1 VIGLLR
7 RLPRVGTRRGIRATL
22 AGSGTFSIFYEVV
35 HNPTAAFFAAFGSM
49 VLLVY
54 VEFGG
59 PKRQRFEQHVGL
71 IVVTSLFVVLGT
83 LCSQV
88 LWLAVASTVVVCF
101 CVLMSGVVSSSL
113 ASAASAMLISFLLPV
128 AFQGPVS
135 SIPDRLLGWVVAG
148 AVSLVAIAVVLP
160 APSTDPLVD
169 VTTNALAKLSA
180 AIRSVARV
188 SDAGSARGGSATSR
202 PSEVEVASKQLRD
215 AFFSAPFRPAGL
227 SASGRLLVTV
237 IEWTLEL
244 DLLLT
249 GDHSHL
255 NLSSDEEV
263 QALISTCAT
272 VLEECAGALTSVNVD
287 GAGLTKA
294 LLELQATRRV
304 VEGSALRSLH
314 RHETSE
320 VPSPPDAHDVALLR
334 VLDESFRVDNVANT
348 IERLGTDVLE
358 LVASRKRTWWQ
369 QTLGLE
375 AKGFD
380 ARADAALRRL
390 KSHLSPKSVWLHNS
404 ARGAIAIG
412 LSVWVA
418 YAFGVQHAFWV
429 VFGTLAVL
437 RSNALS
443 TGQTIV
449 KALTGTIEGIIIGSI
464 IIGLL
469 GTHHV
474 VFWILLPFA
483 ICFTGFA
490 PSAISFAAG
499 QAGFTMTILILF
511 NIVEPMGW
519 TIGVIRIE
527 DVALG
532 CAVSLAVGLLLW
544 PRGASATLRT
554 SIADAIDQSVNY
566 LHSSVSFGLSR
577 CDAATHAA
585 DDPAVARLAA
595 QAAARRLDD
604 AFREF
609 LSERGSKTVS
619 LGDVGTLIAGV
630 TAVRTTADS
639 IQDLWSAHDVKA
651 SSDRQVVREA
661 LSQGTQSV
669 ADWFAEL
676 SSVLVGGQ
684 VTLSDPKDF
693 NVSLQELV
701 NTVRNDLSD
710 VEGSGTAVAFK
721 IVWTDDYL
729 RQLHELQRRILP
741 VIVAITS
748 TRNPRTV
755 AALR

>member
-1 VIGLLR
+1 MV
-7 RLPRVGTRRGIRATL
+7 
-22 AGSGTFSIFYEVV
+22 AGGGTFAFFFEVA
-35 HNPTAAFFAAFGSM
+35 HNPVAAFFAAFGCM

-54 VEFGG
+54 LEFGG

-71 IVVTSLFVVLGT
+71 IVVTSFFVVLGT

-88 LWLAVASTVVVCF
+88 LWIAVASTIIVCF
-101 CVLMSGVVSSSL
+101 CVLMSGILSSSL
-113 ASAASAMLISFLLPV
+113 AGASSSMLISFLLPV
-128 AFQGPVS
+128 AFHGPLS
-135 SIPDRLLGWVVAG
+135 SIPDRLLGWLVAG
-148 AVSLVAIAVVLP
+148 AVSLIAVAVVLP

-169 VTTNALAKLSA
+169 VTANALAKLSA
-180 AIRSVARV
+180 YLRAVAV
-188 SDAGSARGGSATSR
+188 ADGGSPSDAFSGVT
-202 PSEVEVASKQLRD
+202 VASEQLRT

-227 SASGRLLVTV
+227 SASARLLVTV

-249 GDHSHL
+249 GDQSHL
-255 NLSSDEEV
+255 GVTSDLEVQRLLSSCAAVLAECGD
-263 QALISTCAT
+263 ALK
-272 VLEECAGALTSVNVD
+272 SVNVD
-287 GAGLTKA
+287 DARLTAA
-294 LLELQATRRV
+294 LAALEVTRRQL
-304 VEGSALRSLH
+304 EESALRSLH
-314 RHETSE
+314 RHETSGD
-320 VPSPPDAHDVALLR
+320 PSSPDAHDVALLR
-334 VLDESFRVDNVANT
+334 LLDESFRVDNVATT
-348 IERLGTDVLE
+348 IDKLGADVVA

-369 QTLGLE
+369 QSLGLE
-375 AKGFD
+375 AKGAD
-380 ARADAALRRL
+380 SRVDAARRRL
-390 KSHLSPKSVWLHNS
+390 KSHLSPRSVWLHNS
-404 ARGAIAIG
+404 ARAAIAIG

-464 IIGLL
+464 IIALL
-469 GTHHV
+469 GSHEV
-474 VFWILLPFA
+474 VFWILLPLA

-511 NIVEPMGW
+511 NIVAPSGW
-519 TIGVIRIE
+519 TIGVVRIE

-532 CAVSLAVGLLLW
+532 CAVSLVVGLLLW
-544 PRGASATLRT
+544 PRGASATLRQ
-554 SIADAIDQSVNY
+554 SIADAIDTSVGY
-566 LHSSVSFGLSR
+566 LHSAVAYGLSR
-577 CDAATHAA
+577 CDAATSAA
-585 DDPAVARLAA
+585 EDPVVARAGA

-609 LSERGSKTVS
+609 LSEQGAKSVTLS
-619 LGDVGTLIAGV
+619 DVGTLIAGV

-639 IQDLWSAHDVKA
+639 IQDLWSTHDVKS
-651 SSDRQVVREA
+651 SSDRRVVREA

-676 SSVLVGGQ
+676 SSVLLGSDA
-684 VTLSDPKDF
+684 TLSEPDDF
-693 NVSLQELV
+693 SVSFPELV
-701 NTVRNDLSD
+701 TTVRHDLSD

-729 RQLHELQRRILP
+729 RQLHQLQRRMLP
-741 VIVAITS
+741 VIATITS
-748 TRNPRTV
+748 ARSTSSRRARSPHLRNESR
-755 AALR
+755 AAL

>member
-1 VIGLLR
+1 ML
-7 RLPRVGTRRGIRATL
+7 T
-22 AGSGTFSIFYEVV
+22 GSGTFSFLYEVA
-35 HNPTAAFFAAFGSM
+35 HNPVAAFFAAFGSM

-71 IVVTSLFVVLGT
+71 IVVTSCFVVLGT

-88 LWLAVASTVVVCF
+88 LWIAVASTVIVCF
-101 CVLMSGVVSSSL
+101 CVLMSGIMSSSL
-113 ASAASAMLISFLLPV
+113 AGASSAMLISFLLPV
-128 AFQGPVS
+128 AFHGPLS
-135 SIPDRLLGWVVAG
+135 SIPDRLLGWAVASALSLL
-148 AVSLVAIAVVLP
+148 AVAFVLP
-160 APSTDPLVD
+160 ASSTDPLVD
-169 VTTNALAKLSA
+169 VTANALDEFSTYLRAVAVADGDSQPAESESSA
-180 AIRSVARV
+180 F
-188 SDAGSARGGSATSR
+188 
-202 PSEVEVASKQLRD
+202 SEVVVASERLRK

-227 SASGRLLVTV
+227 SASARLLVTV

-244 DLLLT
+244 DLLLS
-249 GDHSHL
+249 GDQSHL
-255 NLSSDEEV
+255 GVTSDEEV
-263 QALISTCAT
+263 RTLLSCCDT
-272 VLEECAGALTSVNVD
+272 VLGECGGALKSVNVD
-287 GAGLTKA
+287 DARLTAA
-294 LLELQATRRV
+294 LAELEVTRRQL
-304 VEGSALRSLH
+304 EGSALRSLH
-314 RHETSE
+314 RHETSGNA
-320 VPSPPDAHDVALLR
+320 SSPDAHDVALLR

-348 IERLGTDVLE
+348 IDKLGADVVA

-369 QTLGLE
+369 QSLGLE
-375 AKGFD
+375 AKGSD
-380 ARADAALRRL
+380 SRVDAARRRL
-390 KSHLSPKSVWLHNS
+390 RSHLTPKSIWLHNS
-404 ARGAIAIG
+404 ARAAIAIG

-469 GTHHV
+469 GTHEV
-474 VFWILLPFA
+474 VFWILLPIA

-511 NIVEPMGW
+511 NIVEPTGW
-519 TIGVIRIE
+519 TIGVVRIE

-532 CAVSLAVGLLLW
+532 CAVSLVVGLLLW
-544 PRGASATLRT
+544 PRGASATLRQ
-554 SIADAIDQSVNY
+554 SIADAIDTSVSY
-566 LHSSVSFGLSR
+566 LHSSVSYGLSR
-577 CDAATHAA
+577 CDAATSAA
-585 DDPAVARLAA
+585 ADPAVARAGA

-609 LSERGSKTVS
+609 LSEQGSKSVTLS
-619 LGDVGTLIAGV
+619 DVGTLIAGV

-639 IQDLWSAHDVKA
+639 IHDLWSAHDVKG
-651 SSDRQVVREA
+651 SSDRKVVREA

-669 ADWFAEL
+669 GDWFAEL
-676 SSVLVGGQ
+676 SSVLLGSRA
-684 VTLSDPKDF
+684 TLSEPSDF
-693 NVSLQELV
+693 DVSLPELV
-701 NTVRNDLSD
+701 NTVRQDLSD

-729 RQLHELQRRILP
+729 RQLHQLQRRMLP
-741 VIVAITS
+741 VITTIT
-748 TRNPRTV
+748 
-755 AALR
+755 AARGPAARRVLTTLSG

>member
-1 VIGLLR
+1 MV
-7 RLPRVGTRRGIRATL
+7 
-22 AGSGTFSIFYEVV
+22 AGGGTFAFFFEVA
-35 HNPTAAFFAAFGSM
+35 HNPVAAFFAAFGCM

-54 VEFGG
+54 LEFGG

-71 IVVTSLFVVLGT
+71 IVVTSFFVVLGT

-88 LWLAVASTVVVCF
+88 LWIAVASTIIVCF
-101 CVLMSGVVSSSL
+101 CVLMSGILSSSL
-113 ASAASAMLISFLLPV
+113 AGASSSMLISFLLPV
-128 AFQGPVS
+128 AFHGPLS
-135 SIPDRLLGWVVAG
+135 SIPDRLLGWLVAG
-148 AVSLVAIAVVLP
+148 AVSLIAVAVVLP

-169 VTTNALAKLSA
+169 VTANALAKLSA
-180 AIRSVARV
+180 YLHTVAV
-188 SDAGSARGGSATSR
+188 ADGGSPSDAFSGVT
-202 PSEVEVASKQLRD
+202 VASEQLRT

-227 SASGRLLVTV
+227 SASARLLVTV

-249 GDHSHL
+249 GDQSHL
-255 NLSSDEEV
+255 GVTSDLEVQRLLSSCAAVLAECGD
-263 QALISTCAT
+263 ALK
-272 VLEECAGALTSVNVD
+272 SVNVD
-287 GAGLTKA
+287 DARLTAA
-294 LLELQATRRV
+294 LAALEVTRRQL
-304 VEGSALRSLH
+304 EESALRSLH
-314 RHETSE
+314 RHETSGD
-320 VPSPPDAHDVALLR
+320 PSSPDAHDVALLR
-334 VLDESFRVDNVANT
+334 LLDESFRVDNVATT
-348 IERLGTDVLE
+348 IDKLGADVVA

-369 QTLGLE
+369 QSLGLE
-375 AKGFD
+375 AKGAD
-380 ARADAALRRL
+380 SRVDAARRRL
-390 KSHLSPKSVWLHNS
+390 KSHLSPRSVWLHNS
-404 ARGAIAIG
+404 ARAAIAIG

-464 IIGLL
+464 IIALL
-469 GTHHV
+469 GSHEV
-474 VFWILLPFA
+474 VFWILLPLA

-511 NIVEPMGW
+511 NIVAPSGW
-519 TIGVIRIE
+519 TIGVVRIE

-532 CAVSLAVGLLLW
+532 CAVSLVVGLLLW
-544 PRGASATLRT
+544 PRGASATLRQ
-554 SIADAIDQSVNY
+554 SIADAIDTSVGY
-566 LHSSVSFGLSR
+566 LHSAVAYGLSR
-577 CDAATHAA
+577 CDAATSAA
-585 DDPAVARLAA
+585 EDPVVARAGA

-609 LSERGSKTVS
+609 LSEQGAKSVTLS
-619 LGDVGTLIAGV
+619 DVGTLIAGV

-639 IQDLWSAHDVKA
+639 IQDLWSTHDVKS
-651 SSDRQVVREA
+651 SSDRRVVREA

-676 SSVLVGGQ
+676 SSVLLGSDA
-684 VTLSDPKDF
+684 TLSEPDDF
-693 NVSLQELV
+693 SVSFPELV
-701 NTVRNDLSD
+701 TTVRHDLSD

-729 RQLHELQRRILP
+729 RQLHQLQRRMLP
-741 VIVAITS
+741 VIATITS
-748 TRNPRTV
+748 ARSTSSRRARSPHLRNESR
-755 AALR
+755 AAL